1 MKNNPNK
8 VVTAG
13 PNNFCISYTDSKKH
27 HWMKYESIQNTKD
40 IQSKI
45 PNRLYQEKLRLSPKQ
60 VKMYRLAVYGVE
72 ALTPEE
78 LTNISASESDNI
90 RKTQSRTQRLIN
102 TWKQEIINNTVNNLL
117 VSLFPHS
124 KLINSFVQEGN
135 FTSQKDIN
143 PFSFKE
149 LGISQKMLI
158 DKLVEWNVLPN
169 NFYQLN

>member
-8 VVTAG
+8 VVMAG
-13 PNNFCISYTDSKKH
+13 PNNFCISYADSKKH
-27 HWMKYESIQNTKD
+27 HWMNYESSVITKD

-78 LTNISASESDNI
+78 FKVMSASESDSI
-90 RKTQSRTQRLIN
+90 RKTQSRAQRLIN
-102 TWKQEIINNTVNNLL
+102 LWKQEIVNNTVNEFL
-117 VSLFPHS
+117 VTLFPQS
-124 KLINSFVQEGN
+124 KLINKLVTEGN
-135 FTSQKDIN
+135 YTSQKDIN

-158 DKLVEWNVLPN
+158 DKLVEWNILPV